1 MVYHINS
8 GRQRALMRPNIIFT
22 VSCSCYVPSVG
33 SHRVTPFNVT
43 VRELSESSAL
53 VTWSLF
59 ADQEEDDQMDST
71 NQTTENPMMP
81 FRLEITYRPYRQRLL
96 FIILAL

>member
-1 MVYHINS
+1 
-8 GRQRALMRPNIIFT
+8 
-22 VSCSCYVPSVG
+22 
-33 SHRVTPFNVT
+33 VTPFNVT

-59 ADQEEDDQMDST
+59 ADQEDDQMNST

-96 FIILAL
+96 FIFLGAIIQIIPENRWFTVYK